1 MQENRCLLRLTEFSR
16 AGVDLIDRLVQFI
29 KPGCLP
35 LIHFFSREF
44 KETLMEKGSFHHQIH
59 KSQSIPVRL
68 QFSASNLQTL
78 DRNFLSPATL
88 NISWKRF
95 ATVKALNAENDSVI
109 PFTATVFAHG
119 ASNLWA
125 LIIDARAVFC
135 SVAYELSSIFFTR
148 TGSWDSCSQWKL
160 FSCYNKG
167 HFHIFPFA

>member
-1 MQENRCLLRLTEFSR
+1 MPSTDSLLLPR
-16 AGVDLIDRLVQFI
+16 VQGNPNG
-29 KPGCLP
+29 KRKLSSSNP
-35 LIHFFSREF
+35 
-44 KETLMEKGSFHHQIH
+44 QI
-59 KSQSIPVRL
+59 SINSRL